1 MKSVNDMNFKA
12 ALKVAAEKDTDVFGY
27 AGPIDRAGYERV
39 CDAIPASRRS
49 KALLYL
55 CTSGGDPNAGYRIA
69 RAFIHNY
76 GAENFRVAIPT
87 DCKSAGTLICIGA
100 TQLVMFDSGE
110 LGPLDVQ
117 FQKQDEIFQQSS
129 GLDILR
135 GMTHL
140 ENGALQTFNQYLMD
154 INGGSG
160 LSTKTASEIAS
171 NLVIG
176 LYNPIFGQVDPI
188 KLGEMRAALQIAHH
202 YGTRLNEKSGI
213 LKADS
218 LRKLI
223 NEYPT
228 HGFVIDRAE
237 ARTLFE
243 RVVPPT
249 DNEIALAGFVT
260 EIMWQKGRQA
270 RSIVYDLLETFQG
283 IFNDPDPA
291 PGLRDGPQEDGADER
306 RSDELDG
313 QPAED
318 DARSEPVE
326 PGDADIPPA
335 DQGNGPA

>member
-1 MKSVNDMNFKA
+1 MRTNTQMTYKA
-12 ALKVAAEKDTDVFGY
+12 ALKEAINNDTDVFGY
-27 AGPIDRAGYERV
+27 AGPIDRGGYDKV
-39 CDAIPASRRS
+39 CETIPAQRRS

-55 CTSGGDPNAGYRIA
+55 CTTGGDPNAGYRIA
-69 RAFIHNY
+69 RAFVHNY
-76 GAENFRVAIPT
+76 GAENFRVAIPAE
-87 DCKSAGTLICIGA
+87 CKSAGTLICIGSHE
-100 TQLVMFDSGE
+100 LVMFDCGE

-140 ENGALQTFNQYLMD
+140 ENEALQTFNQYLID

-202 YGTRLNEKSGI
+202 YGTRLNEKSKI
-213 LKADS
+213 LKQDS
-218 LRKLI
+218 LKKLI

-243 RVVPPT
+243 RVVSPT
-249 DNEIALAGFVT
+249 DSETIMAQFVT
-260 EIMWQKGRQA
+260 GFMWKHGRQT
-270 RSIVYDLLETFQG
+270 RSIVYDLLDTFEGLLNEPDAAAAGQPVGPVAADADAQRPNEPVGQPQG
-283 IFNDPDPA
+283 DA
-291 PGLRDGPQEDGADER
+291 PGPG
-306 RSDELDG
+306 
-313 QPAED
+313 
-318 DARSEPVE
+318 PVE
-326 PGDADIPPA
+326 PGNADLPPA
-335 DQGNGPA
+335 DQGNG

>member
-1 MKSVNDMNFKA
+1 MIA
-12 ALKVAAEKDTDVFGY
+12 LTGPQALKEVRNKDTDVFAY
-27 AGPIDRAGYERV
+27 AGPIDSMGYDRV
-39 CDAIPASRRS
+39 CEAIPATRRS
-49 KALLYL
+49 NALLYL

-69 RAFIHNY
+69 RAFVHNY
-76 GAENFRVAIPT
+76 GADKFRVAIPAE
-87 DCKSAGTLICIGA
+87 CKSAGTLICVGA
-100 TQLVMFDSGE
+100 HELVMFDKGE

-140 ENGALQTFNQYLMD
+140 EKEALQTFNEYLMD

-160 LSTKTASEIAS
+160 LTTKTASEIAS

-202 YGTRLNEKSGI
+202 YGTRLNDKSKN
-213 LKADS
+213 LKADA

-249 DNEIALAGFVT
+249 EAEIVISQFVT
-260 EIMWQKGRQA
+260 DFMWQNGRA
-270 RSIVYDLLETFQG
+270 MRSTVFDLLSTFQDL
-283 IFNDPDPA
+283 INESPDANQPQHDA
-291 PGLRDGPQEDGADER
+291 PGSASEGDGANDAGPATSHDEAGPSES
-306 RSDELDG
+306 SDTGNAAPDE
-313 QPAED
+313 
-318 DARSEPVE
+318 
-326 PGDADIPPA
+326 
-335 DQGNGPA
+335 GNG